1 MGGVYWDLE
10 DIPSSTL
17 TKESLRGHGLLRE
30 LYPMPAAAAVGGA
43 VVAASI
49 LSSSVPLDFAEKG
62 RLL

>member
-1 MGGVYWDLE
+1 ME
-10 DIPSSTL
+10 EIPSSTL